1 MEQVFK
7 PTQPAALP
15 YRGAPLTLCDIIMK
29 QVQFEDRGIEG
40 FVRDMSQYT
49 PANKTK
55 EAVINKKKSA
65 LNRNWGLG
73 NIYRK
78 LAL

>member
-7 PTQPAALP
+7 PTQPAPLP
-15 YRGAPLTLCDIIMK
+15 YRGAPLTLCDIIMR
-29 QVQFEDRGIEG
+29 QVQFEDRGVEG
-40 FVRDMSQYT
+40 FVRDVSQYA
-49 PANKTK
+49 PENKAK
-55 EAVINKKKSA
+55 EAVVNKKKSA

-78 LAL
+78 CAL